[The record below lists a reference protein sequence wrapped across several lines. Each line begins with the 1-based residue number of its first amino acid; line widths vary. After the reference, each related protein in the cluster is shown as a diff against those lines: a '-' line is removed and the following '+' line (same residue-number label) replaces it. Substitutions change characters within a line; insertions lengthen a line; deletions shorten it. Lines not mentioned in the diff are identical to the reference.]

1 MGLGSLILQG
11 IFISYL
17 FGCVYAFYYGW
28 TKTAIIKNG
37 NNNSNDN
44 SNDSF
49 AYTAMWQD
57 INND

>member
-1 MGLGSLILQG
+1 MGLGSLIVQA
-11 IFISYL
+11 IFIGYL

-28 TKTAIIKNG
+28 TKTVIRNNG
-37 NNNSNDN
+37 NKNNNSNDN
-44 SNDSF
+44 NNF